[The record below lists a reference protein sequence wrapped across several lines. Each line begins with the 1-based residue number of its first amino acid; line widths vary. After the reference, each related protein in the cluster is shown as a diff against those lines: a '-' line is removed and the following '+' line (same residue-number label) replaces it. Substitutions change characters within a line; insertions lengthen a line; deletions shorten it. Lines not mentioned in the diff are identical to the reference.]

1 MGRGGDMMG
10 ELFEMFCCAMCCYG
24 CFKCCCDRGPAYG
37 GYGAGRP
44 PPAYPGGYAGSGPP
58 QQYQPQYPPRYPP
71 PAQQPPPGWAPGAPG
86 YNPYQAGPYP
96 QAQVGVGY
104 PVKQ

>member
-1 MGRGGDMMG
+1 MGRGGDMLG

-37 GYGAGRP
+37 AGRP
-44 PPAYPGGYAGSGPP
+44 PPAPYP
-58 QQYQPQYPPRYPP
+58 QQYQQQFPPQYPPRYPP

-86 YNPYQAGPYP
+86 YNPNPYQAGPYP
-96 QAQVGVGY
+96 QAGAQVQGY